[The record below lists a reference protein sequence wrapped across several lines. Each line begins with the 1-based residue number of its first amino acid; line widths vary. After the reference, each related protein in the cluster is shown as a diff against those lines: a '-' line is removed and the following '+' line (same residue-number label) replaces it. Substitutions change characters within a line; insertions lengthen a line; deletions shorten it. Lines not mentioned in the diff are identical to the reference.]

1 LVLDFFIYQFRKN
14 SMSLKTKMINKT
26 AAVFCV
32 LMSAATYVHSAITIT
47 FAQSGPNVT
56 MTSLGTFDPA
66 VCGTT
71 TSANFP
77 GNYVSVSYKEIR
89 KSDGGSFKNCR
100 DVSVSSPN
108 SGSPFGQGGTFQAD
122 AHSGANFLF
131 SPTWDS
137 NPFAGPA
144 NFSNTT
150 SFQGS
155 LTFNSKTLSGM
166 GLNTGSYVYTYTKPN
181 TSIQDT
187 ITVVVPVM
195 NSAPAATSVSIAGT
209 VQAGSTLTGS
219 YTYTD
224 ADSDAQGTSTF
235 RWVKNNANTGVGGGT
250 NVGTTT
256 TYSPVAGDVGSYL
269 YYCVTPVAAA
279 GTTTGTEVCSAATS
293 AVAVAP
299 APTAIPTLSEWA
311 MIFLASLM
319 GLFAFARIR
328 RQS

>member
-1 LVLDFFIYQFRKN
+1 
-14 SMSLKTKMINKT
+14 MSLKTKMLTKT
-26 AAVFCV
+26 AAAFCV
-32 LMSAATYVHSAITIT
+32 LMSAATYVHSAITIS
-47 FAQSGPNVT
+47 FAQSGADVT
-56 MTSLGTFDPA
+56 VTSSGTFNPA
-66 VCGTT
+66 VCGMLSDATT
-71 TSANFP
+71 TGIASGISPA
-77 GNYVSVSYKEIR
+77 
-89 KSDGGSFKNCR
+89 DGSLSIGTSLNAKACDGVLTTMPAQGR
-100 DVSVSSPN
+100 S
-108 SGSPFGQGGTFQAD
+108 FGQGNLLVANAKSGT
-122 AHSGANFLF
+122 NLF
-131 SPTWDS
+131 FMPGT
-137 NPFAGPA
+137 NYPIFGPEV
-144 NFSNTT
+144 FTNTT
-150 SFQGS
+150 SFAGS
-155 LTFNSKTLSGM
+155 LTFNSKSLSQL
-166 GLNTGSYVYTYTKPN
+166 GLTTGTYVYTFTNSFHPDR
-181 TSIQDT
+181 QDT
-187 ITVVVPVM
+187 VTVEVPQI

-224 ADSDAQGTSTF
+224 ADSDAQGTSAF